1 MAVGQVGLVGLF
13 KQELSNCTRRRHE
26 RQGWIFGPICRSEVE
41 RSITFQGLLE
51 FTTIDTDRCVPHRTG
66 ARANCLARRHNR
78 GRGTVVSGKIDVE
91 NRLVEEAIVKKVF
104 HFEAPRE
111 NYHCDAAILWCFD
124 HRFDLG
130 FRKFLKRIGVANSD
144 PIKVAGGAK
153 CLASPEHERER
164 EFVLEQIRKSM
175 RLHGTSR
182 VILMVH
188 SDCGAYGGL
197 AGGFGGDAQAEAA
210 HHQRELA
217 RAAAHLLETIP
228 GIEVQG
234 YFVDFEGIW
243 DAEVATVQ
251 PQEQEPVA

>member
-1 MAVGQVGLVGLF
+1 
-13 KQELSNCTRRRHE
+13 
-26 RQGWIFGPICRSEVE
+26 
-41 RSITFQGLLE
+41 
-51 FTTIDTDRCVPHRTG
+51 
-66 ARANCLARRHNR
+66 
-78 GRGTVVSGKIDVE
+78 
-91 NRLVEEAIVKKVF
+91 VKKVF

-111 NYHCDAAILWCFD
+111 NYHCDAAVLWCFD

-130 FRKFLKRIGVANSD
+130 CRKFLKRIGVANSD

-153 CLASPEHERER
+153 CLASPEHEAER

-197 AGGFGGDAQAEAA
+197 AGGFGGDAQVEAA

-217 RAAAHLLETIP
+217 RAAATLREAIP
-228 GIEVQG
+228 GLEVQA
-234 YFVDFEGIW
+234 YFIDFEGVW
-243 DAEVATVQ
+243 DAEIDRL
-251 PQEQEPVA
+251 PVASGQ

>member
-1 MAVGQVGLVGLF
+1 M
-13 KQELSNCTRRRHE
+13 
-26 RQGWIFGPICRSEVE
+26 
-41 RSITFQGLLE
+41 
-51 FTTIDTDRCVPHRTG
+51 
-66 ARANCLARRHNR
+66 
-78 GRGTVVSGKIDVE
+78 
-91 NRLVEEAIVKKVF
+91 KKVF

-130 FRKFLKRIGVANSD
+130 CRKFLKRIGVANSD

-153 CLASPEHERER
+153 CLASPEHEAER

-217 RAAAHLLETIP
+217 RAAANLLETIP

-243 DAEVATVQ
+243 DAEVATVH
-251 PQEQEPVA
+251 PQQQQPVA